1 LAGSYNYWLVLL
13 SVVVAIIASY
23 VALDL
28 TSRVVA
34 SHENGSEAFWLAGG
48 AASMGSGIWSMH
60 FIGMLAF
67 RTPIPLS
74 YDMPITTLSLL
85 IAVAA
90 SWFALYLTSRRTL
103 SPTNLILGGSL
114 MGCAIAA
121 MHYTGMAAT
130 RMLPPIRYDFG
141 LVVLSLVIAIGTSIA
156 AVWSAFKLRLE
167 TILTAFWKK
176 AGSATVLGAGICL
189 MHYAGMAAAMF
200 RPDGISTVTPQN
212 ISPVG
217 LAAILGGFTLA
228 FLISTLLLSALDAYF
243 AERVAQHA
251 RSLGALNREL
261 EARSDE
267 LSRTNTLLQQEVQAR
282 KQAEEALREAR
293 DELEARVIERT
304 AELARSNASL
314 HEEIIERKLA
324 EHALR
329 ISEQQLRHLFDE
341 REHLI
346 RDMHDNVVQSIYV
359 AGINL
364 EEIQRLIQRNPAQ
377 AAGDVAKTVEVLNGV
392 IRDIRRYIDSPAE
405 PFGALSLQD
414 RLAQLIELSRPNSEP
429 RFRLKVDA
437 AADDLLTP
445 DEAEHVLQ
453 IVREAM
459 SNSRRHS
466 DAEHGTV
473 TLGRTDD
480 GVTLEV
486 EDDGD
491 GFDLAALKE
500 EGRGLYNMKNRA
512 QQIGAR
518 LEILSSPGKGTRVV
532 LHIPKVRR
540 SL

>member
-1 LAGSYNYWLVLL
+1 LVGTYNYWLVLL
-13 SVVVAIIASY
+13 SVVVAITASY

-34 SHENGSEAFWLAGG
+34 SHGRDAEAFWLAGG

-74 YDMPITTLSLL
+74 YDMPITALSLL

-141 LVVLSLVIAIGTSIA
+141 LVVLSLVIAIVTSIA

-176 AGSATVLGAGICL
+176 AGSAAVLGAGICL
-189 MHYAGMAAAMF
+189 MHYTGLAAAMF
-200 RPDGISTVTPQN
+200 MPDGISTATPQN
-212 ISPVG
+212 IGPVG

-304 AELARSNASL
+304 E
-314 HEEIIERKLA
+314 
-324 EHALR
+324 
-329 ISEQQLRHLFDE
+329 QLRQLNAE
-341 REHLI
+341 REILV
-346 RDMHDNVVQSIYV
+346 RDMHDNIVQSIYV
-359 AGINL
+359 AGLSL
-364 EEIQRLIQRNPAQ
+364 EDIERLIQSNPAQ
-377 AAGDVAKTVEVLNGV
+377 AAGNVAKTVEVLNGV
-392 IRDIRRYIDSPAE
+392 IRDIRRYIDNPGE
-405 PFGALSLQD
+405 PIGALSLQD

-453 IVREAM
+453 IAREAM

-466 DAEHGTV
+466 HAEHGTV

-486 EDDGD
+486 GDDGD
-491 GFDLAALKE
+491 GFDPAALKE

-518 LEILSSPGKGTRVV
+518 LEILSSPGNGTRVV